1 MIKIENTKVEGWET
15 AIRGMRNPMNSW
27 EKSDTLFLDYA
38 EDDCI
43 VVCHDISGDRHRI
56 IPEDCLD
63 KIYDGMKIGPNDTK
77 LMKSLVAGGPVH
89 AKFRR
94 FISVTMD
101 LTAPFYWWNDF
112 DTYRIG
118 RCDANGATS
127 FWGHDIEYDSCSTMH
142 KIHAKEFTL
151 DDFSHEHLIDEFHYT
166 YDETEETITDE
177 YLDTYCLLDPG
188 TSPGDNEN
196 PYSPYYNGEST
207 PCDILSFTINMLNRA
222 RELYLKTKDK
232 KYWWQMIQLLP
243 NSYNQMRTVKLNYE
257 VLAGLYSMRKDH
269 KQDEFKSFC
278 KWIENLPYAKELIIV
293 EETVT
298 DTEEQLRA
306 RFTAYEKRIEYLE
319 EMMCKELYKA
329 YDMSVEDIS
338 EKTGIAVSA
347 VKYFVS
353 DDMGR
358 Y

>member
-1 MIKIENTKVEGWET
+1 MIKIENTKVEGWEA

-27 EKSDTLFLDYA
+27 EKSDTVFDIFCDDNGPYRGDWFGHTLTQPIAKCDRKYLDSETYTYHA
-38 EDDCI
+38 VE
-43 VVCHDISGDRHRI
+43 
-56 IPEDCLD
+56 
-63 KIYDGMKIGPNDTK
+63 IGPNDMK

-142 KIHAKEFTL
+142 KIQDKEFTL
-151 DDFSHEHLIDEFHYT
+151 DDFSHEHLINEFHYT
-166 YDETEETITDE
+166 YDEAEETITDE

-188 TSPGDNEN
+188 TCPGDNEN

-207 PCDILSFTINMLNRA
+207 PCDILKFTINMLNRA
-222 RELYLKTKDK
+222 RDLYLKTKDK

-243 NSYNQMRTVKLNYE
+243 NSYHQMRTVKLNYE

-269 KQDEFKSFC
+269 KQDEFRQLC
-278 KWIENLPYAKELIIV
+278 KWIEALPYAKELIIGA
-293 EETVT
+293 E
-298 DTEEQLRA
+298 
-306 RFTAYEKRIEYLE
+306 
-319 EMMCKELYKA
+319 
-329 YDMSVEDIS
+329 
-338 EKTGIAVSA
+338 
-347 VKYFVS
+347 VS
-353 DDMGR
+353 DGQ
-358 Y
+358 